1 MHQHIYWSHLLS
13 QFQFCKQFILVSRST
28 EWDSQFPWMLCNI
41 CAQNFFNRKTKS
53 FPFRFW
59 QQYNNHIISN
69 CNHRTMFA
77 KFPFIFKLFTNTSE
91 WHLRQIKVEIII
103 FTTTTDFSWPHA
115 ITKTNDG
122 KLNSRIYEKYQNA
135 FHSLVKY
142 ILCVWRMGMIWY
154 IFGPKIISFHLLS
167 RSILFPRGYT
177 SVI

>member
-1 MHQHIYWSHLLS
+1 
-13 QFQFCKQFILVSRST
+13 
-28 EWDSQFPWMLCNI
+28 MLCNI

-103 FTTTTDFSWPHA
+103 FITTADFFWPHA

-154 IFGPKIISFHLLS
+154 IFGPKIISFFS
-167 RSILFPRGYT
+167 SISLD
-177 SVI
+177 SVSTWIYVCNLEIWRKNKKRRNQEKKSPTT